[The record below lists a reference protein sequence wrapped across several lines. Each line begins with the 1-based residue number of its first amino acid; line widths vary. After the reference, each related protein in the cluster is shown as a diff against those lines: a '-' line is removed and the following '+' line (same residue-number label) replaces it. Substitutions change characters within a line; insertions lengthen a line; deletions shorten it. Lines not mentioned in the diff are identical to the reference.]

1 MVPQDIVQHYGEYIN
16 NNNNDFVYSTVNAST
31 DNINNPIT
39 CYRSGKTVSVCG
51 FFQVKNADSG
61 ILLST
66 IPSGYRPSSI
76 ILCSIIGDYNG
87 GASRT
92 NIYPDG
98 RIVPQNNLATGT
110 WYTLSTAYIIE

>member
-16 NNNNDFVYSTVNAST
+16 NNDFAYSTVNAST

-76 ILCSIIGDYNG
+76 ILCSIIADGGG
-87 GASRT
+87 GART
-92 NIYPDG
+92 YIYPDG